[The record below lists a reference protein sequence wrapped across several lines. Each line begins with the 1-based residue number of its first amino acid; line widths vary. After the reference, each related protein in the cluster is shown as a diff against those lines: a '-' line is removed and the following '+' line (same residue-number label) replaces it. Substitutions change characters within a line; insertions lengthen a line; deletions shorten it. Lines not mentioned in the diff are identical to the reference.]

1 MQGKLQVLVD
11 IAGITPIFLAME
23 KDIPKRPRPDSPS
36 GLSQLLDGRTSL
48 VEKLYAQSQAAR
60 WGLPV
65 ERFVLSLERSVAK
78 RFASESA
85 TTKKV
90 EDYLGALHLEDLALA
105 CACAAGC
112 EPAWEHFFATHR
124 QYLYSAAAVITR
136 RSASDPYARE
146 FADSLY
152 ATLYGRETA
161 IGRVS
166 LFNHF
171 HGRSKLSTWLRAV
184 LAQRYIDV
192 LRQEKRLESLEDDEG
207 SGKVLPP
214 KLHSNWQ
221 PADPS
226 RSRYLQLLANALK
239 QAISSL
245 NQLDRTRLVSYYLKD
260 LTLAE
265 IGKAMNEHE
274 ATVSRKLERVR
285 QDLKEKVIAI
295 LRSGCVA
302 KNGPQSESS
311 QSSPVSQPGHDGQ
324 AGLDDAQIQLCFDYA
339 TEAWPFDFSQLL
351 EAIPPRPGG
360 SKSLPPGGGPGPVQE
375 KSG

>member
-1 MQGKLQVLVD
+1 M
-11 IAGITPIFLAME
+11 
-23 KDIPKRPRPDSPS
+23 PKETAKPGAESPP
-36 GLSQLLDGRTSL
+36 GLSRLLDGSAFL

-60 WGLPV
+60 WGLTL
-65 ERFVLSLERSVAK
+65 ERFVLSLERSVTK
-78 RFASESA
+78 RFAAEPA
-85 TTKKV
+85 PRQKV
-90 EDYLGALHLEDLALA
+90 EGYLGSLHLEDLALA

-112 EPAWEHFFATHR
+112 ESAWEHFFTTYR
-124 QYLYSAAAVITR
+124 LYLYSAAAAITKR
-136 RSASDPYARE
+136 PPSDPYARE

-152 ATLYGRETA
+152 ATLYGRETT

-207 SGKVLPP
+207 SEKVLPQ
-214 KLHSNWQ
+214 KLRSNWQ
-221 PADPS
+221 PTDPN
-226 RSRYLQLLANALK
+226 RSRYLRLLADALK

-245 NQLDRTRLVSYYLKD
+245 SQLDRTRLISYYLKD

-265 IGKAMNEHE
+265 IGKTMNEHE

-285 QDLKEKVIAI
+285 EELRVKVIAV
-295 LRSGCVA
+295 LKSGCAA
-302 KNGPQSESS
+302 KNGVDAKP
-311 QSSPVSQPGHDGQ
+311 
-324 AGLDDAQIQLCFDYA
+324 GLDDAQIQLCFEYA

-351 EAIPPRPGG
+351 EAIPPAR
-360 SKSLPPGGGPGPVQE
+360 SVAKSLPPGG
-375 KSG
+375 

>member
-1 MQGKLQVLVD
+1 MAKD
-11 IAGITPIFLAME
+11 TPKQTTE
-23 KDIPKRPRPDSPS
+23 SPP
-36 GLSQLLDGRTSL
+36 GLSLLLDDRSSL

-60 WGLPV
+60 WGLAL
-65 ERFVLSLERSVAK
+65 ERFVLSLERSVTK
-78 RFASESA
+78 RFSGESA
-85 TTKKV
+85 PRQKV
-90 EDYLGALHLEDLALA
+90 EDYLASLHLEDLALA

-112 EPAWEHFFATHR
+112 ESAWEHFFATYR
-124 QYLYSAAAVITR
+124 QYLYSAAAAITR
-136 RSASDPYARE
+136 RSVSDAYARE

-207 SGKVLPP
+207 SEKVLPP

-226 RSRYLQLLANALK
+226 RSRYLHLLAGALK
-239 QAISSL
+239 RAICSL
-245 NQLDRTRLVSYYLKD
+245 NELDRTRLISYYLKD
-260 LTLAE
+260 LTLAD

-274 ATVSRKLERVR
+274 ATVSRKLDRVR
-285 QDLKEKVIAI
+285 QELKEKVIAI
-295 LRSGCVA
+295 LKSGCA
-302 KNGPQSESS
+302 SKNGPHA
-311 QSSPVSQPGHDGQ
+311 QPGHDVRP
-324 AGLDDAQIQLCFDYA
+324 GLDDAQIQLCFEYA
-339 TEAWPFDFSQLL
+339 AEAWPFDFSQLL
-351 EAIPPRPGG
+351 ETIPPGRGVA
-360 SKSLPPGGGPGPVQE
+360 KSLPPDG
-375 KSG
+375 

>member
-1 MQGKLQVLVD
+1 MPKETAKQGTK
-11 IAGITPIFLAME
+11 AA
-23 KDIPKRPRPDSPS
+23 S
-36 GLSQLLDGRTSL
+36 GLSRLLDGSASL
-48 VEKLYAQSQAAR
+48 VEELYAQSQAAR
-60 WGLPV
+60 WGLTL
-65 ERFVLSLERSVAK
+65 ERFVLSLERSATK
-78 RFASESA
+78 RFAGESA
-85 TTKKV
+85 APKKV
-90 EDYLGALHLEDLALA
+90 EDYLCALHLEDLALA

-112 EPAWEHFFATHR
+112 ESAWEHFFATYR

-207 SGKVLPP
+207 SEKVLPP
-214 KLHSNWQ
+214 RLHSNWQ
-221 PADPS
+221 PSDPS
-226 RSRYLQLLANALK
+226 RSRYLHLLADALK

-245 NQLDRTRLVSYYLKD
+245 NQLDRTRLISYYLKD

-265 IGKAMNEHE
+265 IGKTMNEHE

-285 QDLKEKVIAI
+285 QELKEKVVAI
-295 LRSGCVA
+295 LKSGCPA
-302 KNGPQSESS
+302 KNGPHA
-311 QSSPVSQPGHDGQ
+311 QPAHDGQ
-324 AGLDDAQIQLCFDYA
+324 PGLDDAQIQLCFEYA
-339 TEAWPFDFSQLL
+339 AEAWPFDFSQLL
-351 EAIPPRPGG
+351 EAIPPRSGVV
-360 SKSLPPGGGPGPVQE
+360 KSVPPDG
-375 KSG
+375 

>member
-1 MQGKLQVLVD
+1 M
-11 IAGITPIFLAME
+11 
-23 KDIPKRPRPDSPS
+23 PKETANRGTEAASSLFR
-36 GLSQLLDGRTSL
+36 LLDGSASL
-48 VEKLYAQSQAAR
+48 IEKLYAQSQAAR
-60 WGLPV
+60 WGLTL
-65 ERFVLSLERSVAK
+65 ERFGLSLERSVAK
-78 RFASESA
+78 RFAAQSA
-85 TTKKV
+85 PRQKV
-90 EDYLGALHLEDLALA
+90 TDYLGSLHLEDLALA

-112 EPAWEHFFATHR
+112 EAAWEHFFGTYR
-124 QYLYSAAAVITR
+124 QYLYSAAAAITR

-152 ATLYGRETA
+152 ATLYGRETS

-192 LRQEKRLESLEDDEG
+192 LRQEKRLESLEDDDGAE
-207 SGKVLPP
+207 KVLPS

-226 RSRYLQLLANALK
+226 RSRYLRLLADALK

-245 NQLDRTRLVSYYLKD
+245 NPLDRTRLISYYMKD
-260 LTLAE
+260 FTLAE
-265 IGKAMNEHE
+265 IGRTMNEHE

-285 QDLKEKVIAI
+285 QELKEKVIAI
-295 LRSGCVA
+295 LKSGCAA
-302 KNGPQSESS
+302 KNGPHAQPG
-311 QSSPVSQPGHDGQ
+311 PVSNSSHDGQ
-324 AGLDDAQIQLCFDYA
+324 PGLDEAQIQLCFEYA

-351 EAIPPRPGG
+351 ESIPLRPGG
-360 SKSLPPGGGPGPVQE
+360 AKSLTPDG
-375 KSG
+375 

>member
-1 MQGKLQVLVD
+1 M
-11 IAGITPIFLAME
+11 
-23 KDIPKRPRPDSPS
+23 PKETATQSTGSFPGHSR
-36 GLSQLLDGRTSL
+36 LLDGCAAL
-48 VEKLYAQSQAAR
+48 IEKFYAQSQAAR
-60 WGLPV
+60 WGLTL

-78 RFASESA
+78 RFAAESA
-85 TTKKV
+85 PRQKV
-90 EDYLGALHLEDLALA
+90 EDYLGSLHLEDLALA

-112 EPAWEHFFATHR
+112 ESAWEHFFATYR
-124 QYLYSAAAVITR
+124 QYLYSAAAAITR
-136 RSASDPYARE
+136 RPASDPYARE

-152 ATLYGRETA
+152 ATLYGRETT

-192 LRQEKRLESLEDDEG
+192 LRQEKRLESLEDDDGAE
-207 SGKVLPP
+207 KVLPA

-226 RSRYLQLLANALK
+226 RSRYVRLLADALK

-245 NQLDRTRLVSYYLKD
+245 NSLDRARLISYYLKD

-265 IGKAMNEHE
+265 IGKTMNEHE

-285 QDLKEKVIAI
+285 KELKEKVIAI
-295 LRSGCVA
+295 LRSGCAA
-302 KNGPQSESS
+302 KNGPQA
-311 QSSPVSQPGHDGQ
+311 QPVPISNSGPDGH
-324 AGLDDAQIQLCFDYA
+324 AGLDEAQIQLCFEYA

-360 SKSLPPGGGPGPVQE
+360 AKSLPPHG
-375 KSG
+375 